1 MNPGYFLTCHGSS
14 SLDHQNCHCASGSP
28 EDTSDLYILIAVGA
42 PTFSFLLQVNCLTN
56 LFCVTSAC
64 QSPDASYLR
73 EACGLEWGGSPQL
86 EEIMKKL
93 TARGCL
99 LTTFLGFVASS
110 LMMELACTCH
120 SYSTTPLVCRWKGP
134 RSDVCL
140 AKVRWLFLTLPIFR
154 NNALC
159 IPYQWIC
166 GQIRHFGRLK
176 TCINLSYSIP
186 GLQLKFGF
194 LFFFNH

>member
-14 SLDHQNCHCASGSP
+14 SDHQNCHCASGSP
-28 EDTSDLYILIAVGA
+28 EDTSALYILIGVGA
-42 PTFSFLLQVNCLTN
+42 LTFRFSLQVNCLTN

-64 QSPDASYLR
+64 QSPDASYLG
-73 EACGLEWGGSPQL
+73 EAHGLEWGGSPQL

-93 TARGCL
+93 TARSCL
-99 LTTFLGFVASS
+99 LTTVLGCVASS
-110 LMMELACTCH
+110 LLMELARTCH
-120 SYSTTPLVCRWKGP
+120 SYSIISLVCRWKGP

-140 AKVRWLFLTLPIFR
+140 AKVRRLFLTLPFFR

-159 IPYQWIC
+159 GIPYQWIC

-186 GLQLKFGF
+186 GLKLKFVVVVV
-194 LFFFNH
+194 